1 LGAKHTSRQKKKKG
15 PDEEWRNKRAA
26 GRHRARNRRSVA
38 QEEEVVPERAMAGA
52 ATDLKAE
59 AEKMVKKLSLEDK
72 RKLMVAEG
80 VWKFEPSG
88 RPYDV
93 RDSVDPNKIGTTALS
108 MVPSEVHKY
117 ALQAAEKRLA
127 RNETSLVSVSR
138 IE

>member
-1 LGAKHTSRQKKKKG
+1 
-15 PDEEWRNKRAA
+15 
-26 GRHRARNRRSVA
+26 
-38 QEEEVVPERAMAGA
+38 
-52 ATDLKAE
+52 
-59 AEKMVKKLSLEDK
+59 MVKKLSLEDK

-80 VWKFEPSG
+80 TLVHPSLQADVWFCSTVHVLFASPLAGVWKFVPSG

-117 ALQAAEKRLA
+117 ALEAAEKRLA
-127 RNETSLVSVSR
+127 RGETSLVSVSR

>member
-1 LGAKHTSRQKKKKG
+1 L
-15 PDEEWRNKRAA
+15 AA
-26 GRHRARNRRSVA
+26 QLSA
-38 QEEEVVPERAMAGA
+38 AMAGA

-59 AEKMVKKLSLEDK
+59 AERMVKKLSLEDK

-80 VWKFEPSG
+80 VWKFVPSG

-117 ALQAAEKRLA
+117 ALEAAEKRLA
-127 RNETSLVSVSR
+127 RGETSLVSVSR